1 MLRHWY
7 CRNVWGYFNINQYR
21 WHGYDSEHLEL
32 KVPNKDPVR
41 SWLTMQGQMQLIR
54 LTDWRQLNV
63 SIHAT
68 DAQFWEW
75 RTNNSYSGVLE
86 YQKRDDD
93 DDGSHNNLT
102 HPIVKTGLGGGRFGF
117 PVPLQFS
124 VNNDII
130 NRLVNYPLTFTALL
144 IDNQLLTFRNVSGYG
159 FLKWKGQPSFSLL
172 VIKWLPKNDFHKGW
186 ETFDFLFFII
196 FIFFFLL
203 KIRNWS
209 VECRVSN
216 ETRRVKQSAANS
228 GRQGTQKQQA
238 TRINLASW
246 IIHYSRNIPTRLTM
260 ASLGIS
266 MRVWW
271 GFDGGA
277 FKKLADEVEGEVTIL
292 RGPPARQHG
301 TDHCWLCG

>member
-186 ETFDFLFFII
+186 ETFDFLFFYY
-196 FIFFFLL
+196 FHFFFFLKFGIEVWSAEYQMKL
-203 KIRNWS
+203 VGWSRVRQTAVAKAHKNNKQLESIWPVELFIIR
-209 VECRVSN
+209 
-216 ETRRVKQSAANS
+216 
-228 GRQGTQKQQA
+228 
-238 TRINLASW
+238 
-246 IIHYSRNIPTRLTM
+246 
-260 ASLGIS
+260 GIS
-266 MRVWW
+266 RPGWQWHRWEFRW
-271 GFDGGA
+271 GFD
-277 FKKLADEVEGEVTIL
+277 EGSMAELL
-292 RGPPARQHG
+292 RN
-301 TDHCWLCG
+301 WLMKSKER